1 MMGLVRKDFYLA
13 GVLAKSYLFILAV
26 FVILSLTG
34 VYDGTFLA
42 SFLSLM
48 CIMLP
53 VNVFS
58 YDEQAKW
65 DKYAAALPG
74 GRRGVVMARY
84 LFTTLVCVGSMV
96 FSILLHL
103 AAGLASGAQAQERMD
118 LLLSGLIP
126 AAYGCLMN
134 AVLLPLLFKFG
145 SQKGRLYLLLALGLG
160 VGLIFGGLTALR
172 EMGLSLSQLE
182 FPLAALPAV
191 GLLALIP
198 SYFVALGIFLKKD
211 L

>member
-1 MMGLVRKDFYLA
+1 M
-13 GVLAKSYLFILAV
+13 
-26 FVILSLTG
+26 
-34 VYDGTFLA
+34 
-42 SFLSLM
+42 
-48 CIMLP
+48 
-53 VNVFS
+53 
-58 YDEQAKW
+58 
-65 DKYAAALPG
+65 
-74 GRRGVVMARY
+74 VMARY